1 MLRVRGITGKYSNK
15 LLGPYIFI
23 PFSGLFVLIYILGTV
38 FLNVDNGFYNNK
50 KKFPNPF
57 IFLIHINE
65 CHPFGHYYLA
75 AFTPAKKRTFHV
87 YYKSV
92 QNLFFPKGSETYY
105 WIYCYCR
112 HFYLYPVS
120 ENVISIMNQ
129 FNFKFR

>member
-75 AFTPAKKRTFHV
+75 AFTPAKKTYFSCLLQECT
-87 YYKSV
+87 KS
-92 QNLFFPKGSETYY
+92 FFSQKVHLVIQKRVTGFTA
-105 WIYCYCR
+105 IAD
-112 HFYLYPVS
+112 
-120 ENVISIMNQ
+120 ISICILLVKM
-129 FNFKFR
+129 

>member
-1 MLRVRGITGKYSNK
+1 MLRLRGITGKYSNK

-92 QNLFFPKGSETYY
+92 QNLFFSQKVQKRVTGFTG
-105 WIYCYCR
+105 IAD
-112 HFYLYPVS
+112 
-120 ENVISIMNQ
+120 ISICILLVKM
-129 FNFKFR
+129 